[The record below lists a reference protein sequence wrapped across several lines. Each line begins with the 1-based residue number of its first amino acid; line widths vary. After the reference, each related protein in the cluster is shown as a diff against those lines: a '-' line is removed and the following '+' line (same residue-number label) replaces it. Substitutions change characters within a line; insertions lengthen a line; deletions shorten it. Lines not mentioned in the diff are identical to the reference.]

1 MFWYCHHYQLCVLF
15 DSTPNTIHSAFASF
29 LRCSSAI
36 VSDWRRLSP
45 DTSVCDALHY
55 TLQLDLGIQCW
66 YFCGCCVCVFAILK
80 RHLSYGW
87 QKKMASGMRGESEK
101 VVKQKSRRT
110 SDKPCSELKMSHKLG
125 DKVEVCRKTSANE
138 IKNMGQETGEVSNSQ
153 CL

>member
-1 MFWYCHHYQLCVLF
+1 M
-15 DSTPNTIHSAFASF
+15 
-29 LRCSSAI
+29 
-36 VSDWRRLSP
+36 
-45 DTSVCDALHY
+45 
-55 TLQLDLGIQCW
+55 
-66 YFCGCCVCVFAILK
+66 CVFAILK

-125 DKVEVCRKTSANE
+125 DKVEVCRKTSANG
-138 IKNMGQETGEVSNSQ
+138 IKNVDQKTGEVSNSQ